1 MLEVIF
7 HQSLSVGHDPR
18 RRGAPLGAAPVPAR
32 LPLVLVEQATRAAA
46 AEEHEDQE
54 DEHHGGQHDANNA
67 ADAGVRKEIRRQLV
81 QPNPSFTDIL
91 PVANFVDAVLNL
103 SAAIRSPLEL
113 AAAAAIHLAG
123 VVVGARAGEEG
134 GVVVD
139 ALLAAS

>member
-1 MLEVIF
+1 MPTMLPMLGF
-7 HQSLSVGHDPR
+7 GR
-18 RRGAPLGAAPVPAR
+18 RFAVSSC
-32 LPLVLVEQATRAAA
+32 TRT
-46 AEEHEDQE
+46 HLFRD
-54 DEHHGGQHDANNA
+54 N
-67 ADAGVRKEIRRQLV
+67 
-81 QPNPSFTDIL
+81 L

-103 SAAIRSPLEL
+103 SAAIRSSLEL

>member
-1 MLEVIF
+1 LLEVIF
-7 HQSLSVGHDPR
+7 HQGLSVGHDPR

-46 AEEHEDQE
+46 AEEHEDEE
-54 DEHHGGQHDANNA
+54 DEHHGGQDDANNA
-67 ADAGVRKEIRRQLV
+67 ADA
-81 QPNPSFTDIL
+81 
-91 PVANFVDAVLNL
+91 VANFVDAVLNL
-103 SAAIRSPLEL
+103 SAAIRSSLEL